1 MAELRDAAGL
11 TSDGAMDSTE
21 SDRFIE
27 KEVVEDFMRKGYK
40 GGRRTDDLKGRG
52 TGKGKKARGGHERWT
67 AKTGWVKVA

>member
-1 MAELRDAAGL
+1 MAGLKDAAGL
-11 TSDGAMDSTE
+11 DQHGKMDTTAT
-21 SDRFIE
+21 DRFSE
-27 KEVVEDFMRKGYK
+27 GVVEDFMRKGYK